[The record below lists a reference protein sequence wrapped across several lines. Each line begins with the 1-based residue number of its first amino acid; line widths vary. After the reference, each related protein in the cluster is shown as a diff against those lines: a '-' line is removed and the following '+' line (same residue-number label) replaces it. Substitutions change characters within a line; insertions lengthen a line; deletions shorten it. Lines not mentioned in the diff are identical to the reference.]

1 MRVLGRTDL
10 LRVGLLSTKAGR
22 IESNGSS
29 KVVVLVHVGPAVDVW
44 CKRGGQTHH
53 GRAIHGDIDVIPAG
67 TPSVWEVEEPDT
79 TLIIALKMDPLRELA
94 ANYGRNRANLVLR
107 NRFQARDLQIE
118 HLAWALLEEAER
130 GNPGGAVF
138 LDGIATAL
146 AARLVREHSCFAF
159 EAHQPKGRMAPRK
172 LRAVLAHIEEHL
184 SHEISLQDVAE
195 IAGLSVS
202 HFKVLFRRSVG
213 IPAHRYLIQR
223 RVERAA
229 SLLRSTTMAIDH
241 VAAEAG
247 FAHQSH
253 LAMHM
258 RRILGQSPAELRN
271 SA

>member
-1 MRVLGRTDL
+1 LNSRAV
-10 LRVGLLSTKAGR
+10 
-22 IESNGSS
+22 S
-29 KVVVLVHVGPAVDVW
+29 KVVLLVHVGPAVDVW
-44 CKRGGQTHH
+44 CKRAGQTHQ
-53 GRAIHGDIDVIPAG
+53 GRAIHGDIDIIPAG
-67 TPSVWEVEEPDT
+67 TSSVWEVAEPDT
-79 TLIIALKMDPLRELA
+79 TLIIALKADMLHELA
-94 ANYGRNRANLVLR
+94 ASYGRNRANLAIR
-107 NRFQARDLQIE
+107 NRFQVRDLQIE

-130 GNPGGAVF
+130 GNPGGTIF
-138 LDGIATAL
+138 FDGIATAL

-159 EAHQPKGRMAPRK
+159 ETRQPKGRMASRK
-172 LRAVLAHIEEHL
+172 LKSVLAYIEEHL
-184 SHEISLQDVAE
+184 SQEISLQDVAE

-213 IPAHRYLIQR
+213 MPAHRYLIQR
-223 RVERAA
+223 RIERAA